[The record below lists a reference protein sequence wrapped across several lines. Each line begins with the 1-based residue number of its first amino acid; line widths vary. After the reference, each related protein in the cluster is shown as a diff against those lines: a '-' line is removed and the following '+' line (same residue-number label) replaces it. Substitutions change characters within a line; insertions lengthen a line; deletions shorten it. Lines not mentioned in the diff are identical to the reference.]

1 MVLRPNIHDIL
12 HCLWSVDLGSVRKV
26 CRRWGEGAAEGFTN
40 FSKKKIHIPAD
51 YRPKWPSNFFRK
63 YFIAPPINFGFLFK
77 TYL

>member
-40 FSKKKIHIPAD
+40 FSKKK
-51 YRPKWPSNFFRK
+51 
-63 YFIAPPINFGFLFK
+63 FK
-77 TYL
+77 SQQTIDLNGLVIFSENTS